1 MRPFRALAGGMVA
14 TAVLASAAAAQTIGK
29 PTFFDVNLQDNS
41 HPATGVQ
48 VEKPLNGEDRDHAIV
63 RKLNDWGVAEGEK
76 SFDNK
81 QGRWY
86 LFAAA
91 SGRSVGLN
99 MVGDG
104 AGHYANAGVTTDQTA
119 TVGTGEAGIG
129 WRKGDRQ
136 ISLGFEERRLQ
147 GASDWV
153 EQTMPRSDHGVGL
166 TYSLKLKPRR

>member
-1 MRPFRALAGGMVA
+1 MRLS
-14 TAVLASAAAAQTIGK
+14 AS
-29 PTFFDVNLQDNS
+29 S
-41 HPATGVQ
+41 
-48 VEKPLNGEDRDHAIV
+48 
-63 RKLNDWGVAEGEK
+63 NDWGVSEGEK
-76 SFDNK
+76 SFDDQ

-136 ISLGFEERRLQ
+136 ISLGFQERRLQ

-153 EQTMPRSDHGVGL
+153 DQTMPRSDHGVGL
-166 TYSLKLKPRR
+166 TYSFKLKPRR

>member
-1 MRPFRALAGGMVA
+1 MGPFRVLAGGIGLS
-14 TAVLASAAAAQTIGK
+14 AVLASAAAAQTTGRVVYE
-29 PTFFDVNLQDNS
+29 VNLQDHS

-48 VEKPLNGEDRDHAIV
+48 VEKPLSGEDRDRAVV
-63 RKLNDWGVAEGEK
+63 RKLNGWGVNEGEK
-76 SFDNK
+76 SFNSK

-104 AGHYANAGVTTDQTA
+104 AGRYANAGVTTDQIA

-136 ISLGFEERRLQ
+136 ISLGFQERRIQ
-147 GASDWV
+147 GANDWIS
-153 EQTMPRSDHGVGL
+153 QTTPHSDHGVGL
-166 TYSLKLKPRR
+166 TFSFKPQPKRR